1 MRKLGVVLILAE
13 IDMEV
18 YNLYAISFEATLL
31 FFWPINSEVGRE
43 STFTINDA
51 KTGGIIWVRIMMKD
65 ISNGASKVR
74 IAKMGGNLTISNDFT
89 GGNRAEKGVDFFGER
104 GRTGHSYS
112 V

>member
-1 MRKLGVVLILAE
+1 
-13 IDMEV
+13 MEV

-74 IAKMGGNLTISNDFT
+74 IAK
-89 GGNRAEKGVDFFGER
+89 NRAEKGVDFFGER